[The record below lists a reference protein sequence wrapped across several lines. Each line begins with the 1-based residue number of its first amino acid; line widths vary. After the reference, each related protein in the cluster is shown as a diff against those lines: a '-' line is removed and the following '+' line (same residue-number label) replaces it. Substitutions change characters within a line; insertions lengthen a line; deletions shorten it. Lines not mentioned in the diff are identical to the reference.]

1 MVAKNFTPIDDLIK
15 KYRGISVGLTKEHEP
30 TPIKNTEVT
39 GVQEIAEQKIEEE
52 TRPYLQPRAETIEL
66 PPDLK
71 KIGLQPASPTQFSRY
86 QNIKLPISDEKIVVG
101 LHAPIASSFRWLA
114 TLAVYVLQQAHL
126 GLKTIHGKVV
136 RVFRS

>member
-1 MVAKNFTPIDDLIK
+1 MVAKNFTPIDDLLK
-15 KYRGISVGLTKEHEP
+15 KYQSSPVGAAKEHEP
-30 TPIKNTEVT
+30 IPIKSGEISEI
-39 GVQEIAEQKIEEE
+39 QELTEQKTEEE
-52 TRPYLQPRAETIEL
+52 VRSYLQPRAETIEL

-71 KIGLQPASPTQFSRY
+71 KMGSQPTTPTQFSQY

-101 LHAPIASSFRWLA
+101 LHAPITSSLRWLA
-114 TLAVYVLQQAHL
+114 TLAIYLLQQAHL